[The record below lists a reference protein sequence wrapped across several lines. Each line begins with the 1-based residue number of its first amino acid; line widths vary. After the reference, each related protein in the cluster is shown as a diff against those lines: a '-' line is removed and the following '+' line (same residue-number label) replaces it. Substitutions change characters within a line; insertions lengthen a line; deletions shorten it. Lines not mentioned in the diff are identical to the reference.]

1 VIVYAVFILK
11 NHGTMLNFYLW
22 VAVQIVLE
30 SLPVSSSGHI
40 CLLEKL
46 LDQSALGTSTVFD
59 QTVYKKISYSLHAPT
74 ALVLMIFF
82 NRQWLFLLKNLFS
95 CYPHVLHIVSAVVVA
110 DVITVML
117 YCLWQMVPIACSSM
131 LGFGFAI
138 SIGLLASLYWMPK
151 ERARRSLYY
160 TAVVVGLAQ
169 GCALL
174 PGISRFAA
182 TYVMGCWTGLSWR
195 RSFEFSFAIQFP
207 LIAVASLYGIA
218 TLPLHARELL
228 FSLPVLATV
237 LGASAP
243 AYLLLSYAFKKAQ
256 RGQFYH
262 FAWYVFI
269 PLLLSVFFM

>member
-1 VIVYAVFILK
+1 
-11 NHGTMLNFYLW
+11 MLNFYLW

-46 LDQSALGTSTVFD
+46 LDQSPLGMSTVFD
-59 QTVYKKISYSLHAPT
+59 PTLYKKISYSLHAPT

-82 NRQWLFLLKNLFS
+82 YRQWLLLLKNFFS
-95 CYPHVLHIVSAVVVA
+95 CYRLVLYIAGAVAVA
-110 DVITVML
+110 NVITVML
-117 YCLWQMVPIACSSM
+117 YCLWQMVPITCSSM
-131 LGFGFAI
+131 LSYGFAI
-138 SIGLLASLYWMPK
+138 SISLLASLYWMPR
-151 ERARRSLYY
+151 ERTRRSLYY

-182 TYVMGCWTGLSWR
+182 TYAVGCWTGLSWR
-195 RSFEFSFAIQFP
+195 RSFEFSFAVQFP
-207 LIAVASLYGIA
+207 LIAMASLYGIA
-218 TLPLHARELL
+218 TLPLHARQLL

-237 LGASAP
+237 LGASAA
-243 AYLLLSYAFKKAQ
+243 AYLLLWYAFKKAQ

-262 FAWYVFI
+262 FAWYLFI
-269 PLLLSVFFM
+269 PMLLSVLFI